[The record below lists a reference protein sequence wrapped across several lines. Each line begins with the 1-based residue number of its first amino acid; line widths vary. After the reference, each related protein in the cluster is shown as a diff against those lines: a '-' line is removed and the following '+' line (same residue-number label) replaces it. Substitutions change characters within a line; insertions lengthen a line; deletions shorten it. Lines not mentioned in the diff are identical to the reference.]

1 MKKTDLMLDVA
12 MVLSK
17 AIDKNI
23 TKSEQIDNKLVLD
36 SGITYIFN
44 ILTDDK
50 KQDRIELSADGLW
63 NNSGCCVVIAE
74 FCNNI
79 KISETVKMLTEV
91 ILIYENYMKD
101 EHFTKEYYDI

>member
-1 MKKTDLMLDVA
+1 MNKTELMVNVA

-23 TKSEQIDNKLVLD
+23 TKSELINNELVLD
-36 SGITYIFN
+36 SGRTYIFN

-50 KQDRIELSADGLW
+50 KRDRIELSVDYDGLW
-63 NNSGCCVVIAE
+63 NNGCCVIAE

-79 KISETVKMLTEV
+79 RTSETVKMLTEV
-91 ILIYENYMKD
+91 IIIYENYMK
-101 EHFTKEYYDI
+101 ELL